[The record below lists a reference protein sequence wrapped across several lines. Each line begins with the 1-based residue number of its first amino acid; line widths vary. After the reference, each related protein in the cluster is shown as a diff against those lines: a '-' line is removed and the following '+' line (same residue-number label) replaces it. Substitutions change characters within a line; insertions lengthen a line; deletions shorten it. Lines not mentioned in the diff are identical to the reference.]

1 LLADLADLLHCRVD
15 LVTYDGPDH
24 SPAEHHAGNDAV
36 ADGDGLSTMRLSGGG
51 FLDEFERTLG
61 ASPAGAATVEE
72 FGARFANLTFT
83 AAAVRWLRAM
93 NAALDLSDLTRLNQ
107 APLDHM
113 TELGAKL
120 DVADE
125 ARRNAFCREVAAVGG
140 VLKQTYQAAALLA
153 KRAANCEEA
162 GQTWK
167 TMSEYA
173 NRVMI
178 VLSLLKD
185 RYPDSGT
192 AELYDLALD
201 YKAAAEKRYQSN
213 LEATL
218 CQKTPL
224 PEGLLPPLTSFV

>member
-1 LLADLADLLHCRVD
+1 MVRLASTTALPSVM
-15 LVTYDGPDH
+15 
-24 SPAEHHAGNDAV
+24 PATTRLRMGKDCQQCGSVAAV
-36 ADGDGLSTMRLSGGG
+36 SSTSLNARW
-51 FLDEFERTLG
+51 G
-61 ASPAGAATVEE
+61 ASRAGATTVEE
-72 FGARFANLTFT
+72 FGATLANLTFT

-113 TELGAKL
+113 TELGANL

-153 KRAANCEEA
+153 RRATNCEEA

-167 TMSEYA
+167 TMSDYA
-173 NRVMI
+173 NHVMI

-185 RYPDSGT
+185 RYPGSGT